1 MKGAMRMR
9 GQLLSVL
16 LALLIATTCGAI
28 MTLGKTHAYAEEQTT
43 CVNSPTQEKLNVL
56 NEI

>member
-9 GQLLSVL
+9 GQFLAMLLVL
-16 LALLIATTCGAI
+16 LITATCGAS